1 MILFAADGYHW
12 NGKAHDRRTEVTA
25 LQRSL
30 PTLRATVHIPNL
42 GLPDSR
48 PTARDPGAP
57 AHLGSDPGG
66 VNVTW
71 QQATVTG
78 EVGELVVTQP
88 MPSMPLS
95 FWNDPDGARYRDAY
109 FSAYPG
115 VWRHGDW
122 MLTTERGSVIIS
134 GRSDS
139 TLNRHGV
146 RLGSADIYDVVDK
159 LPQVS
164 EALVIGAELGD
175 GAYWLV
181 LFIVLADR
189 AVLTGELTR
198 AIKAVIAAQA
208 SPRHVPD
215 DIIAVPAIPHTRTG
229 ATLGIVGFGRIGQAL
244 ARRAR
249 GFAMRVLYHDNYRPP
264 AEVEQEFGAEYR
276 DLEDL
281 LRESDFVSLHANL
294 TPRTRHLINAERLA
308 MMKPTAVLVNTSRG
322 PVIDEQA
329 LAQALQQGQIFAAGL
344 DVFEREPDVHP
355 GLLASENAVLLPH
368 LGSATVETRLAMA
381 NLAVDILLAGLEDRR
396 PSALLNP
403 QAWEY
408 RTSRG

>member
-1 MILFAADGYHW
+1 VDRTRPRVLVTRRLPRDALGRIEARCDMRLYDGEGAMARDQLLTEVA
-12 NGKAHDRRTEVTA
+12 GKAGAITLLTDRVDEEFLDAAGPELKIVA
-25 LQRSL
+25 NY
-30 PTLRATVHIPNL
+30 A
-42 GLPDSR
+42 
-48 PTARDPGAP
+48 
-57 AHLGSDPGG
+57 
-66 VNVTW
+66 
-71 QQATVTG
+71 
-78 EVGELVVTQP
+78 VGFDNIDV
-88 MPSMPLS
+88 
-95 FWNDPDGARYRDAY
+95 DAC
-109 FSAYPG
+109 
-115 VWRHGDW
+115 
-122 MLTTERGSVIIS
+122 T
-134 GRSDS
+134 
-139 TLNRHGV
+139 RHGV
-146 RLGSADIYDVVDK
+146 
-159 LPQVS
+159 
-164 EALVIGAELGD
+164 
-175 GAYWLV
+175 
-181 LFIVLADR
+181 LASNTPE
-189 AVLTGELTR
+189 VLTETTADTAFALMM
-198 AIKAVIAAQA
+198 AAA
-208 SPRHVPD
+208 R
-215 DIIAVPAIPHTRTG
+215 RTAEGDRFLRSGAPWIWGPLMMLGRDVHG

-294 TPRTRHLINAERLA
+294 TPQTRHLINAERLS

-381 NLAVDILLAGLEDRR
+381 NLAVDNLLAGLEDRR
-396 PSALLNP
+396 PPALLNP
-403 QAWEY
+403 EAWEH